1 MMAEAPVH
9 VFELVLLLM
18 ASAVV
23 LALIA
28 RRLAIPPAAAF
39 VLGGMALALT
49 PERLT
54 FTLDPDLAM
63 ALFLPPLLQSSAF
76 FTVWQDF
83 RANLRPILLL
93 AIGAVAFTT
102 LAVGWI
108 LKALL
113 PDLPW
118 AACFAFGA
126 IISPPD
132 AVTAG
137 SVLERLSIP
146 RRLTTVLMGESLVN
160 DASGIVLYRFA
171 VAAVLTGMFDPGL
184 AAIQF
189 AYVALAGIA
198 VGVACGFVIVWLLQ
212 RLHDTHLEIAIS
224 FLAAW
229 VCYLAAEKIGASGV
243 LATVASGLWM
253 GRRQHTV
260 FSAQTRLEARATWS
274 FVVFVLEAMV
284 FILIG
289 LSLRGVL
296 DRLGTGTALGLLP
309 LAAEITLAVI
319 LVRFVWVLFGSY
331 VPGWIIPGLGARDP
345 APSLAVPCVVA
356 WAGMRGVVSLAV
368 ALALPEGFPGRDLI
382 LFLTFVLILTTVLI
396 QGTTLGPLIQALGL
410 ASDDDSGEREA
421 EARARASMRQAE
433 LAAME
438 EQSRDVLNGAIA
450 QDMMPEYR
458 DRAQEAALNRKLS
471 GAARAETMARINLR
485 LVALEAARTSALRQN
500 RTGELQDDILLRLE
514 RELDMDELRLR
525 QELRALG

>member
-1 MMAEAPVH
+1 MVSTPVH
-9 VFELVLLLM
+9 AFELVLLLL

-28 RRLAIPPAAAF
+28 RRFAIPPAAAF
-39 VLGGMALALT
+39 VVGGMVLAVTPGPLTLALD
-49 PERLT
+49 PELT
-54 FTLDPDLAM
+54 M

-76 FTVWQDF
+76 FTVWRDF

-93 AIGAVAFTT
+93 AIGAVIFTT

-137 SVLERLSIP
+137 SVLERLRIP
-146 RRLTTVLMGESLVN
+146 RRLSTILMGESLVN

-171 VAAVLTGMFDPGL
+171 VAAALTGTFSPGL
-184 AAIQF
+184 AALQF
-189 AYVALAGIA
+189 VYVALGGIA
-198 VGVACGFVIVWLLQ
+198 VGVGCGYGIVWILR

-229 VCYLAAEKIGASGV
+229 ASYLAAEALGGSGV
-243 LATVASGLWM
+243 LATVACGLWT
-253 GRRQHTV
+253 GWRQHTV

-274 FVVFVLEAMV
+274 FIVFVLEAMV

-296 DRLGTGTALGLLP
+296 DRLGARTALGLLP
-309 LAAEITLAVI
+309 LAAEITLAAIV
-319 LVRFVWVLFGSY
+319 VRFVWVVLATY
-331 VPGWIIPGLGARDP
+331 VPRLLIPGLAARDP
-345 APSLAVPCVVA
+345 APSLAVTAIVA

-382 LFLTFVLILTTVLI
+382 LFLTFVLILATVLI
-396 QGTTLGPLIQALGL
+396 QGTTLGPLIRALGI
-410 ASDDDSGEREA
+410 AARDGGEDRA
-421 EARARASMRQAE
+421 IEARARALMRQAE
-433 LAAME
+433 LAVIE

-450 QDMMPEYR
+450 QDMLPEFR
-458 DRAQEAALNRKLS
+458 DRAQKAASNPKLS

-485 LVALEAARTSALRQN
+485 LEALEAARAHALRQN
-500 RTGELQDDILLRLE
+500 RAGALHDDIFHHLE
-514 RELDMDELRLR
+514 HELDFEELRLR
-525 QELRALG
+525 EDLRVLS